1 MRGALYALSMRP
13 SAPTPEELSLRLQ
26 QPGRYGRSGLQVL
39 ETCSLVLAADQI
51 WDPETTKAFLDSD
64 DIHPKVWDKLLG
76 IARCQHLQQV
86 DPASLPGNYTAL
98 YALVGMGSEEWQA
111 ALDQQV
117 VLPNASSRLILDW
130 LRRYRANELADDAE
144 EILITLVTSYA
155 LSESDHEALLQ
166 DLRKAAA
173 IYGIKV
179 VEGKLGVRS
188 RKVVEKERRIHEET
202 LLDRLLMSL
211 QGVVESASLDL
222 RQQFSMTADLDLV
235 NADLKRFT
243 GFLVTLSGGRD
254 PFWDRYGTEYC
265 CILAL
270 EYNRTDSRAQR
281 GNHKRRLKEVIDKQR
296 EQGRI
301 KVCQSANEVLVQ
313 FMAD

>member
-1 MRGALYALSMRP
+1 M
-13 SAPTPEELSLRLQ
+13 
-26 QPGRYGRSGLQVL
+26 
-39 ETCSLVLAADQI
+39 
-51 WDPETTKAFLDSD
+51 
-64 DIHPKVWDKLLG
+64 
-76 IARCQHLQQV
+76 
-86 DPASLPGNYTAL
+86 
-98 YALVGMGSEEWQA
+98 
-111 ALDQQV
+111 
-117 VLPNASSRLILDW
+117 
-130 LRRYRANELADDAE
+130 
-144 EILITLVTSYA
+144 
-155 LSESDHEALLQ
+155 
-166 DLRKAAA
+166 
-173 IYGIKV
+173 
-179 VEGKLGVRS
+179 GVRS

-265 CILAL
+265 CKLAL
-270 EYNRTDSRAQR
+270 EYIRSDSRAQR

>member
-1 MRGALYALSMRP
+1 MRRF
-13 SAPTPEELSLRLQ
+13 APTPEELSLRLQ

-39 ETCSLVLAADQI
+39 ETCSLVLAADQA
-51 WDPETTKAFLDSD
+51 WDPETTKAFLSSEE
-64 DIHPKVWDKLLG
+64 IHPKVWDKLLG

-86 DPASLPGNYTAL
+86 DPSSLPGNYTAL
-98 YALVGMGSEEWQA
+98 YALVGMGPEEWQA
-111 ALDQQV
+111 ALEQKV

-130 LRRYRANELADDAE
+130 LRRFRANDLEDEAQ
-144 EILITLVTSYA
+144 EIQITLVTTSS

-173 IYGIKV
+173 AYGIKV

-188 RKVVEKERRIHEET
+188 RKVVEKERKINEET
-202 LLDRLLMSL
+202 LLEQLLESL
-211 QGVVESASLDL
+211 RGVVEGAPAGL
-222 RQQFSMTADLDLV
+222 RQQFSMAADLDLV

-254 PFWDRYGTEYC
+254 PFWERYGGDYC
-265 CILAL
+265 HKLAL

-281 GNHKRRLKEVIDKQR
+281 GNHKRRLREVVEKQG
-296 EQGRI
+296 EQGRPE
-301 KVCQSANEVLVQ
+301 VCSIANEVLVQ
-313 FMAD
+313 FMTD

>member
-1 MRGALYALSMRP
+1 MRP

-39 ETCSLVLAADQI
+39 ETCSLVLAADQA
-51 WDPETTKAFLDSD
+51 WEPEITKEFLSSEE
-64 DIHPKVWDKLLG
+64 IHPKVWDKLLG

-98 YALVGMGSEEWQA
+98 YALVGMSPEEWQA

-130 LRRYRANELADDAE
+130 LRRFRANELEDDAE
-144 EILITLVTSYA
+144 EIPITLVTSYR
-155 LSESDHEALLQ
+155 LSENDHEVLFQ

-173 IYGIKV
+173 HYGIKV

-188 RKVVEKERRIHEET
+188 RKVVEKERKIHEET
-202 LLDRLLMSL
+202 LLDRLLQSL
-211 QGVVESASLDL
+211 QGVMESAPAHL

-254 PFWDRYGTEYC
+254 PFWDRYGADYC
-265 CILAL
+265 CKLAL

-296 EQGRI
+296 EQGHPE
-301 KVCQSANEVLVQ
+301 VCQSANEALVQ
-313 FMAD
+313 FMTD